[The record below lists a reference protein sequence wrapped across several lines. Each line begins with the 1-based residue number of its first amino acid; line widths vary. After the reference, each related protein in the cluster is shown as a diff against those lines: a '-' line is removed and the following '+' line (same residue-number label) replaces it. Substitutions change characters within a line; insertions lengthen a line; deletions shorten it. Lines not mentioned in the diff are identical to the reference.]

1 MGFAFNSLP
10 FNTLVGADRATF
22 NRITRRAN
30 IENRERYLTT
40 KLCERLLAPL
50 YNINNQKFK
59 SIRPPKI
66 VSPIFIIGHWRSG
79 TTFVHNLLSRD
90 PQFGYCTTYQTVFPH
105 LMLCGESIFKR
116 IAGWCMPDS
125 RPTDHLRL
133 SVEQPQE
140 EEFAIA
146 NMTYAAFYHFWIF
159 PQNMEYYLNRYLLFE
174 SCTYSEKY
182 DFCQATEKMMQTAL
196 YCQHKPRFLSKNPPH
211 TARIALLLKM
221 FPDAKFIYIVRNPY
235 AVISSTRRF
244 FSSTISALSL
254 QSIPPCELELQ
265 ILNCY
270 RAMIERYES
279 DRHLIPPQNLY
290 EMRFEEFSAN
300 PVEGVEAIY
309 ERLKL
314 GDFNTIADAVTE
326 YAATQADFCQSHY
339 KNSESSAKLIEKY
352 CSATFK
358 RWNY

>member
-1 MGFAFNSLP
+1 
-10 FNTLVGADRATF
+10 
-22 NRITRRAN
+22 
-30 IENRERYLTT
+30 
-40 KLCERLLAPL
+40 
-50 YNINNQKFK
+50 
-59 SIRPPKI
+59 
-66 VSPIFIIGHWRSG
+66 
-79 TTFVHNLLSRD
+79 
-90 PQFGYCTTYQTVFPH
+90 
-105 LMLCGESIFKR
+105 
-116 IAGWCMPDS
+116 
-125 RPTDHLRL
+125 
-133 SVEQPQE
+133 
-140 EEFAIA
+140 
-146 NMTYAAFYHFWIF
+146 
-159 PQNMEYYLNRYLLFE
+159 
-174 SCTYSEKY
+174 
-182 DFCQATEKMMQTAL
+182 
-196 YCQHKPRFLSKNPPH
+196 
-211 TARIALLLKM
+211 M

-326 YAATQADFCQSHY
+326 YAATQADFCQNHH
-339 KNSESSAKLIEKY
+339 KNSSNTTKLIEKY